1 MRNLYAAVMVLE
13 TGYPIAFH
21 MDAFVQATDYDSGSR
36 EGIWWL
42 PNGTAKDFLVLTNQS
57 AQALQVTLRL
67 FDATGRVSVQ
77 QIVLKPQ
84 NTFRNSVRDLAKAA
98 GLVGTYGGLK
108 IDAPSKVGS
117 LDTAYLLFDETAGF
131 SSVMKTFGRDPQGK
145 LGQRLGF
152 PKVNT
157 WTTRAPMLALSSPDP
172 SLGFPSATVLQPEIF
187 VRNTTGD
194 PVSAALRFNWHTD
207 TNNGSSVGPILQLAP
222 YATQLVDVGAL
233 QKNQVIPPN
242 AHWASVEITST
253 GLPNDIMATAAS
265 YDTTL
270 RYGAQTPFND
280 QLTFHW
286 EGGEWQVDATHNSII
301 TAGNGGNIPIT
312 AQFTI
317 YYNSGQQ
324 RYDLEQQLQPHEQ
337 MWVDVGKLIREQVPD
352 KIGLVLPLNLMM
364 GSYELQDLTDP
375 AFGNLFEGKVI
386 VDKTFGHVAYGCAE
400 CCGLATVPWMLYN
413 PMDVTP
419 GQQSP
424 QDVWDIDYCTQKNAS
439 ILYDILSSSWT
450 TGSSSIATAKSAVI
464 TGIAEGTTTDSAS
477 GTITTGRPDSRSC
490 PPASIFPIGNVD
502 VPPVILAISPPD
514 GLIGNT
520 VNISISGTGFGSAPA
535 VLAPSGITTAVKSSS
550 DKQITATLTISTS
563 LSGGNVSIQVE
574 NTQTELTSAGANF
587 FVQVPTT
594 QVRSP
599 DYGTNGLGPIN
610 VITDGSVINIY
621 GTTELTNQCGVYE
634 IIGYQLVD
642 QRKPAQYIYGNYDL
656 HEQFS
661 NYTSTVQGQQAPL
674 AQDNPIVISQV
685 VLGDTQYYGKTAPS
699 CPGSNDNEQFDQSF
713 SVIIQGKTYP
723 LTMVNTIARG
733 FYSGTGNVTVTIKTP

>member
-1 MRNLYAAVMVLE
+1 MPAARSCVRLSAALSVFLFACSLTPGQVSNTPSVYQQPAAQAFEQFAPYWTAEGNWHSELQMRNNLASGNLTVTPVLRNWDGTEFPLFPVTIAPNEIRSVDVASAVLAQAPQLVGSYGSVVFRYHSRSMRNLYAAVMVLE

-21 MDAFVQATDYDSGSR
+21 MDAFVQATDYDTGSR

-57 AQALQVTLRL
+57 AQPLQVTLRL

-77 QIVLKPQ
+77 QLVLKPQ
-84 NTFRNSVRDLAKAA
+84 STFRNSVRELAKAA
-98 GLVGTYGGLK
+98 GLAGTYGGFK
-108 IDAPSKVGS
+108 IDATSKVGS

-152 PKVNT
+152 PEVNT

-187 VRNTTGD
+187 IRNTTANS
-194 PVSAALRFNWHTD
+194 VLAALRFNWHTD
-207 TNNGSSVGPILQLAP
+207 ISNGSSVGPSLQLAP
-222 YATQLVDVGAL
+222 YATQLVDVAAL

-242 AHWASVEITST
+242 AHWASVEIVSTS
-253 GLPNDIMATAAS
+253 LPNDIMATAAS

-317 YYNSGQQ
+317 YYNSRQQ
-324 RYDLEQQLQPHEQ
+324 RYDLEQQLQPHDQ

-352 KIGLVLPLNLMM
+352 KNGLVMPLNLMM

-386 VDKTFGHVAYGCAE
+386 VDKTFGHVTYGCAE

-413 PMDVTP
+413 TMTLAA

-424 QDVWDIDYCTQKNAS
+424 QDVRDINYCTQEKAS
-439 ILYDILSSSWT
+439 VLYAVLSSSWT
-450 TGSSSIATAKSAVI
+450 K
-464 TGIAEGTTTDSAS
+464 AS
-477 GTITTGRPDSRSC
+477 FPLRPPKTQLS
-490 PPASIFPIGNVD
+490 PASVGVAQPTQ
-502 VPPVILAISPPD
+502 PPV
-514 GLIGNT
+514 
-520 VNISISGTGFGSAPA
+520 
-535 VLAPSGITTAVKSSS
+535 
-550 DKQITATLTISTS
+550 
-563 LSGGNVSIQVE
+563 
-574 NTQTELTSAGANF
+574 
-587 FVQVPTT
+587 
-594 QVRSP
+594 R
-599 DYGTNGLGPIN
+599 
-610 VITDGSVINIY
+610 
-621 GTTELTNQCGVYE
+621 
-634 IIGYQLVD
+634 
-642 QRKPAQYIYGNYDL
+642 
-656 HEQFS
+656 
-661 NYTSTVQGQQAPL
+661 
-674 AQDNPIVISQV
+674 
-685 VLGDTQYYGKTAPS
+685 
-699 CPGSNDNEQFDQSF
+699 
-713 SVIIQGKTYP
+713 
-723 LTMVNTIARG
+723 
-733 FYSGTGNVTVTIKTP
+733 